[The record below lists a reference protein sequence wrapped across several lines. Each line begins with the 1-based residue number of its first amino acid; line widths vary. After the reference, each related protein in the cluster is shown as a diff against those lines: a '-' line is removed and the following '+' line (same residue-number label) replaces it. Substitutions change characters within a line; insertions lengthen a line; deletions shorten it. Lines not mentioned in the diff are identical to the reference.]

1 MTTAMITGA
10 CGFCAVHLAKK
21 LASQGGIRTIGI
33 DIRERPPTGLPLD
46 DYISVDIGDRAQV
59 SDAVARVKPDLVFHL
74 AGLVRGDAAELFR
87 VNLLGGIHL
96 MEAILESAPDART
109 LVVGSAAEYGHVPE
123 SEMPIT
129 EEHPCN
135 PIGPYG
141 LSKYSLTLAAL
152 DYARNR
158 GLKVSVARPFN
169 IVGAGV
175 PRSLVVGAILHRATL
190 ALAESDQPCV
200 TVGNLDTERDFV
212 AVDDVVDGY
221 LQMVQS
227 DHWGE
232 VFNICS
238 GTACSIRSVIER
250 LLAHSPKP
258 IELKVD
264 PALVRPADVK
274 SVYGDCGKA
283 NRLLGFVPGTSLD
296 SALLCA
302 WDHSMEGV
310 GS

>member
-1 MTTAMITGA
+1 MTRALITGV
-10 CGFCAVHLAKK
+10 CGFCAAHLAKK
-21 LASQGGIRTIGI
+21 LASGGDIRTIGI
-33 DIRERPPTGLPLD
+33 DIRGRPPQRLPLD
-46 DYISVDIGDRAQV
+46 DYISVDMGDRLQV
-59 SDAVARVKPDLVFHL
+59 SDTVARVKPDLVFHL
-74 AGLVRGDAAELFR
+74 AGLVRGNAAELFR
-87 VNLLGGIHL
+87 VNLLGGVHL

-135 PIGPYG
+135 PIGPHG
-141 LSKYSLTLAAL
+141 LSKYSLTLAAV

-175 PRSLVVGAILHRATL
+175 PESLVVGAILHRATK
-190 ALAESDQPCV
+190 ALAESDDPVV
-200 TVGNLDTERDFV
+200 TIGNLDTERDFV
-212 AVDDVVDGY
+212 AVEDAVDGY
-221 LQMVQS
+221 LRMVQS

-238 GTACSIRSVIER
+238 GQPCSIRSVVEG
-250 LLAHSPKP
+250 LLSYSPKP
-258 IELKVD
+258 IRLRVD

-274 SVYGDCGKA
+274 TVYGDYGKA
-283 NRLLGFVPGTSLD
+283 NRLLGFVPATSLD
-296 SALLCA
+296 SALRSA
-302 WDHSMEGV
+302 WDHEMEGV
-310 GS
+310 N